1 LCAPRHAASAGRGQ
15 SIIIA
20 DGSRCNME
28 AEQINQIASSL
39 AGLQQRAADLR
50 RYL

>member
-1 LCAPRHAASAGRGQ
+1 MQ
-15 SIIIA
+15 T
-20 DGSRCNME
+20 ME
-28 AEQINQIASSL
+28 AEQINQIANTL

>member
-1 LCAPRHAASAGRGQ
+1 MRVQDPMRTAG
-15 SIIIA
+15 IIA
-20 DGSRCNME
+20 PAIVIGCVME
-28 AEQINQIASSL
+28 AERINLLANLL